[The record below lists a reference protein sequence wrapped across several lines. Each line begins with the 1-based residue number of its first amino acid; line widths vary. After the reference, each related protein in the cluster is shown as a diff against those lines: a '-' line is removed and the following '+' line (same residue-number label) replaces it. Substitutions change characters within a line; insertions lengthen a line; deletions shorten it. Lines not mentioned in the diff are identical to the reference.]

1 MPNTISNC
9 PFCGGAATLIWKSTG
24 CNMDR
29 NTIINKFAVRCNVC
43 GIESNEYSSIIY
55 QNADGTVVTE
65 ANGADQAIAAWN
77 RRPVPEDD

>member
-9 PFCGGAATLIWKSTG
+9 PFCGGAATLIRKSIG

-29 NTIINKFAVRCNVC
+29 PTITNKFAVRCNVC
-43 GIESNEYSSIIY
+43 GIESNEYSSNIY